1 MKAFTA
7 FLVIFMTFAGVAV
20 AAPPADASGK
30 HGLRVAGFL
39 ADSDLPD
46 SIALLGAPPA
56 DGSAAAAADEEAYR
70 ATRALR
76 GSPRWALAAR
86 DSNLDFP
93 EAAQVF
99 SCALNA
105 PITQKETP
113 HLYDLLHRTLADASR
128 ATIKAKDYYHRVR
141 PFVVNREGSCTP
153 SFDTK
158 ISKNGSYPS
167 AHSTVGW
174 VWALIL
180 AEIAPDRMNAILARG
195 EAFGRSRVICG
206 VHWQSDVAAG
216 RILGA
221 GLVARLHA
229 DPSFHAELEAARKE
243 LAAVRARNLKPL
255 CDCTRESETLKLGKL
270 RVP

>member
-1 MKAFTA
+1 MKLFTA
-7 FLVIFMTFAGVAV
+7 FFVIFMTFTGVAV
-20 AAPPADASGK
+20 TAAPVDISGK
-30 HGLRVAGFL
+30 HSARVAGFL

-46 SIALLGAPPA
+46 SVALLGAPPA

-93 EAAQVF
+93 EATQAF
-99 SCALNA
+99 TCALNV
-105 PITQKETP
+105 PITEKDTP
-113 HLYDLLHRTLADASR
+113 HLYDLLRRTLSDAAR
-128 ATIKAKDYYHRVR
+128 ATAKAKNYYHRVR
-141 PFVVNREGSCTP
+141 PFVVNREGTCTP
-153 SFDTK
+153 SVETQ
-158 ISKNGSYPS
+158 IRKNGSYPS

-206 VHWQSDVAAG
+206 VHWQSDVVAG

-229 DPSFHAELEAARKE
+229 DPSFRAQLEAARKE
-243 LAAVRARNLKPL
+243 LAIARARNLKPL
-255 CDCTRESETLKLGKL
+255 GNCTAESEALKLGKP
-270 RVP
+270 RVQ